1 MKYQNIYK
9 IFAICLLATQV
20 SASALPP
27 VSTMP
32 AKDEET
38 WKKYCGTATRLSTQI
53 PTPNYAN
60 AEVVS
65 AAKKLAKVSPFSF
78 YFYSGPLYAY
88 GLKSGKELNDVPASF
103 PSIPE
108 EVNGKKN
115 AHAFLTLLCGEFRD
129 RPSLIEAKL
138 KWVNKMYLMPDEPQ
152 KPIQVNEELWKN
164 VSARSYNLYL
174 ENSRAIFASKEQ
186 FLKTNNQ
193 HAIMGKYKEDYP
205 VEPFTVCETKFIFKN
220 FVEKNA
226 VFGRS
231 NKFSSGDIGGDGE
244 AAEVAMHRKASKR
257 TVAAATAPATMT
269 AEQLQAVYE
278 KAYATFQTC
287 MQDKTQV
294 QKCTAD
300 YAATMQ
306 PYYDMENAMI
316 AGHNDSGD
324 GDTENLDN
332 PKKLVQRFAVYKE
345 PLFKIYQAQ
354 YKKFKAQCSEDD
366 KTHFYDFRGDS
377 NFKPNSPESNGMIW
391 FSSSIA
397 NSCTRVNGKMVL
409 KEKVK
414 DKFKDPDICEKYFS
428 SPFAY
433 RWSAA
438 RAGLSTWLM
447 HDQKSD
453 ATYSNSSLNVT
464 VIPND
469 TPMNGP
475 FAYQFREREEK
486 LQPYYSPNMKNEKGE
501 YVKWGPDGY
510 VVLTGDELQKAQDQ
524 EKAAEADYAAYKKS
538 FEDKQASKPPVVDIT
553 DLLPN
558 WMSNRDKYWAQP
570 DIGYNSLV
578 HFDGDKKAGNKE
590 LAFERIRD
598 AVNRHT
604 DWYAS
609 AYDDGLG
616 TYRDQ
621 AYSPFVASSYEM
633 SASNGF
639 TQPGSTVSSP
649 ADGCKH
655 WMFVFKL
662 KLDQWYNTRSIM
674 EQRPVNFNVNWFDE
688 TSLGTNGLA
697 NSERALDRLGTALE
711 GEMDSILYLHNLNT
725 SGEVQKD
732 CGRQAIEANYL
743 NKPVVQ

>member
-1 MKYQNIYK
+1 MKYQNISQ
-9 IFAICLLATQV
+9 IFVICLLAAQV

-27 VSTMP
+27 APSS
-32 AKDEET
+32 AAQDEMI
-38 WKKYCGTATRLSTQI
+38 WKKYCGTATRLSSQI

-60 AEVVS
+60 PEVIS
-65 AAKKLAKVSPFSF
+65 AAKKLSKVSPFSF
-78 YFYSGPLYAY
+78 YFYSGPMYAY
-88 GLKSGKELNDVPASF
+88 GLKSGKGLNDVPASF
-103 PSIPE
+103 PNVPE

-115 AHAFLTLLCGEFRD
+115 AHSFLTLLCGEFRD

-138 KWVNKMYLMPDEPQ
+138 KWVNKMYLLPDAPQ
-152 KPIQVNEELWKN
+152 KPIHVNNELWQN

-193 HAIMGKYKEDYP
+193 HAVMGKYKEDYP
-205 VEPFTVCETKFIFKN
+205 VEPFSVCETKFIFKN

-231 NKFSSGDIGGDGE
+231 NISYHGNQGGDGE
-244 AAEVAMHRKASKR
+244 GAEVASHRKTSKR
-257 TVAAATAPATMT
+257 AVAAATPASMT
-269 AEQLQAVYE
+269 PEELQAVYV
-278 KAYATFQTC
+278 KAYDTFQAC
-287 MQDKTQV
+287 AQDKTQIE
-294 QKCTAD
+294 KCTAD
-300 YAATMQ
+300 YAAAMQ
-306 PYYDMENAMI
+306 PYYDIENAMI
-316 AGHNDSGD
+316 SAHNDSGD
-324 GDTENLDN
+324 GDAENLDN
-332 PKKLVQRFAVYKE
+332 PKKLVQRFAVFKE
-345 PLFKIYQAQ
+345 PHFKIYQAQ

-366 KTHFYDFRGDS
+366 QTHFYDFRGDS
-377 NFKPNSPESNGMIW
+377 NFKPNSPESNAMIW

-414 DKFKDPDICEKYFS
+414 DKFKDQDICEKYFS

-447 HDQKSD
+447 HDQKHD

-469 TPMNGP
+469 SPMNGP

-486 LQPYYSPNMKNEKGE
+486 LQDFYSPVMKNEKGE
-501 YVKWGPDGY
+501 MVKWGPDGDI
-510 VVLTGDELQKAQDQ
+510 VLAGTELEQAQAQ
-524 EKAAEADYAAYKKS
+524 EAAAKADYEVYKKN
-538 FEDKQASKPPVVDIT
+538 FLDKQASKPPVTDIT
-553 DLLPN
+553 DLLPD
-558 WMSNRDKYWAQP
+558 WLSNRDKYWSQA

-578 HFDGDKKAGNKE
+578 HFNGDKKAGNKE

-639 TQPGSTVSSP
+639 TQPGSTVASP

-674 EQRPVNFNVNWFDE
+674 DQRPVNFNVNWFDE
-688 TSLGTNGLA
+688 TSLGTNSLA
-697 NSERALDRLGTALE
+697 DGERALDRLGTALE

-732 CGRQAIEANYL
+732 CGRQAIEANYV
-743 NKPVVQ
+743 NKPAVQ